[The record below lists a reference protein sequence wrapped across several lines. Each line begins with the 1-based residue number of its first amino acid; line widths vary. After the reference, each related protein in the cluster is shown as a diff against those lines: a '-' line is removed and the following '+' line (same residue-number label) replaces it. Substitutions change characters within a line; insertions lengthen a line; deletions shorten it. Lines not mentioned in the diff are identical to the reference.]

1 MRLNKQT
8 IAGFS
13 LLILVASLYR
23 VIPGRPW
30 GFAPQIAMALFGG
43 SVIRDK
49 KLSFLLPLL
58 SMFISDLAYE
68 MLFRKELSTI
78 SGFYPGQAFNYLLF
92 AAITLIGFYVKEN
105 KVSSIVVGS
114 FTGTTFYFIVSN
126 FAVWIGG
133 GLNLLNQPYPKNLAG
148 LGSCYAAGIPFYYTS
163 LIATFVFGVVLFGG
177 YYLVKKYSFQRN
189 KAIA

>member
-8 IAGFS
+8 IAGFA

-23 VIPGRPW
+23 IIPGRPM

-43 SVIRDK
+43 SIIQDK
-49 KLSFLLPLL
+49 KFSFLLPLL
-58 SMFISDLAYE
+58 SMFISDLVFE
-68 MLFRKELSTI
+68 MLFRNGLSTI
-78 SGFYPGQAFNYLLF
+78 AGFYPGQAFNYLLF
-92 AAITLIGFYVKEN
+92 AAITLIGFYVREN

-133 GLNLLNQPYPKNLAG
+133 GLNLMNQPYAKNLAG
-148 LGSCYAAGIPFYYTS
+148 IESCYAAGIPFYYTS
-163 LIATFVFGVVLFGG
+163 LMATFVFGAVLFGG
-177 YYLVKKYSFQRN
+177 YYLIKKYSFHQN